1 MDRTLFVAV
10 MKSGPAHSAR
20 EAHPRMTIQNPAN
33 DELMEGIVVRAHG
46 KWFTVDVPGSDT
58 VWLATPKGSL
68 KRGRQQSDPVV
79 VGDRV
84 LISDAGDG
92 EARIEQVAE
101 RRSVLARPQR
111 GSSVNEQILLANLD
125 QALFVFAVR
134 HPEPHRRMLD
144 RFLVLAE
151 DRGIP
156 AMVGVNKLD
165 LDEMLPGGQLRSRS
179 IFGDYETVYP
189 VFYFSTRTREGVSA
203 LRAALQGKVTALAGP
218 SGVGKSSIL
227 NAFGAER
234 IREVGEISAATG
246 KGRHTTTSAE
256 LIRLDDRTFVA
267 DTPGI
272 RSLAMHGVA
281 PERLDRCFREF
292 RPHLGQCY
300 YADCLHLT
308 EPGCAVLDAVAAGD
322 IAMERYASYAALRR
336 GDRD

>member
-1 MDRTLFVAV
+1 
-10 MKSGPAHSAR
+10 
-20 EAHPRMTIQNPAN
+20 MTDSSEGN
-33 DELMEGIVVRAHG
+33 DSLMEGIVVRAHG
-46 KWFTVDVPGSDT
+46 KWFTVEVPGSDT
-58 VWLATPKGSL
+58 VWLATPKGTL
-68 KRGRQQSDPVV
+68 KRGRQLSDPVV

-101 RRSVLARPQR
+101 RRTVLVRPQR
-111 GSSVNEQILLANLD
+111 GSTVSEQILLANLD

-151 DRGIP
+151 DRGLP

-165 LDEMLPGGQLRSRS
+165 LDETLPDGELLSRS
-179 IFGDYETVYP
+179 IFGDYEAIYP
-189 VFYFSTRTREGVSA
+189 VFYFSTKSGEGISD
-203 LRAALQGKVTALAGP
+203 LRAAMQDKTTVLTGP

-227 NAFGAER
+227 NALGAER
-234 IREVGEISAATG
+234 VREVGAISPATG

-256 LIRLDDRTFVA
+256 LIRLDDATFVA

-281 PERLDRCFREF
+281 PESLDRCFRELQ
-292 RPHLGQCY
+292 PYLGLCFY
-300 YADCLHLT
+300 PDCKHLT
-308 EPGCAVLDAVAAGD
+308 EPGCAVLEAVAEGK
-322 IAMERYASYAALRR
+322 IAPERYESYAALRR
-336 GDRD
+336 GDRN

>member
-1 MDRTLFVAV
+1 MTGA
-10 MKSGPAHSAR
+10 SA
-20 EAHPRMTIQNPAN
+20 MGG
-33 DELMEGIVVRAHG
+33 ELMEGVVVRAHG
-46 KWFTVDVPGSDT
+46 KWFTVEVPGSDIA
-58 VWLATPKGSL
+58 WLAIPKGTI
-68 KRGRQQSDPVV
+68 KRGRQRSDPVV

-84 LISDAGDG
+84 FISDAGDG
-92 EARIEQVAE
+92 EARIEQVME

-111 GSSVNEQILLANLD
+111 GSTVHEQILLANLD

-151 DRGIP
+151 DRGLT

-165 LDEMLPGGQLRSRS
+165 LDALTGEGDRRSRS
-179 IFGDYETVYP
+179 IFGDYEAIYP
-189 VFYFSTRTREGVSA
+189 VFYFSAHSGAGISELRES
-203 LRAALQGKVTALAGP
+203 LLGKTTVLTGP

-227 NAFGAER
+227 NALGAER
-234 IREVGEISAATG
+234 VRDVGSISDATG

-256 LIRLDDRTFVA
+256 LIRLGDETFVA

-281 PERLDRCFREF
+281 PEVLDQRFREL
-292 RPHLGQCY
+292 RPYLGRCY
-300 YADCLHLT
+300 YADCKHLT
-308 EPGCAVLDAVAAGD
+308 EPGCAVLEAVEAGA
-322 IAMERYASYAALRR
+322 IAPERYASYAALRR

>member
-1 MDRTLFVAV
+1 MTDS
-10 MKSGPAHSAR
+10 SGMNER
-20 EAHPRMTIQNPAN
+20 F
-33 DELMEGIVVRAHG
+33 MEGIVVRAHG
-46 KWFTVDVPGSDT
+46 KWFTVEVPGSD
-58 VWLATPKGSL
+58 VIWLATPKGTL
-68 KRGRQQSDPVV
+68 KRGRQLSDPVV

-101 RRSVLARPQR
+101 RRTVLTRPQR
-111 GSSVNEQILLANLD
+111 GSAVIEQILLANLD

-151 DRGIP
+151 DRGLP

-165 LDEMLPGGQLRSRS
+165 LDEELPDGKLRSRS
-179 IFGDYETVYP
+179 IFEDYEAIYP
-189 VFYFSTRTREGVSA
+189 VFYFSTKSGDGIPD
-203 LRAALQGKVTALAGP
+203 LRDALQGKTTVLTGP

-227 NAFGAER
+227 NALGAER
-234 IREVGEISAATG
+234 VREIGAISSATG

-256 LIRLDDRTFVA
+256 LIRLDEATFVA

-281 PERLDRCFREF
+281 PEMLDRCFRELQPF
-292 RPHLGQCY
+292 LGRCF
-300 YADCLHLT
+300 YADCKHLT
-308 EPGCAVLDAVAAGD
+308 EPGCAVLEAVSEGK
-322 IAMERYASYAALRR
+322 IAQERYESYAALRR

>member
-1 MDRTLFVAV
+1 MTDS
-10 MKSGPAHSAR
+10 SGMNER
-20 EAHPRMTIQNPAN
+20 
-33 DELMEGIVVRAHG
+33 LMQGIVVRAHG
-46 KWFTVDVPGSDT
+46 KWFTVEVPGSDT
-58 VWLATPKGSL
+58 TWLATPKGTL
-68 KRGRQQSDPVV
+68 KRGRQLSDPVV

-101 RRSVLARPQR
+101 RRTVLARPQR
-111 GSSVNEQILLANLD
+111 GSAVNEQILLANLD

-151 DRGIP
+151 DRGLP

-165 LDEMLPGGQLRSRS
+165 LDEALPDGQPLSRS
-179 IFGDYETVYP
+179 IFGDYEPIYP
-189 VFYFSTRTREGVSA
+189 VFYFSTKSGEGIADLSVA
-203 LRAALQGKVTALAGP
+203 LEGKTTVLTGP

-227 NAFGAER
+227 NALGAER
-234 IREVGEISAATG
+234 VREIGAISSATG

-256 LIRLDDRTFVA
+256 LIRLDDATFVA

-281 PERLDRCFREF
+281 PEMLDHCFRELQ
-292 RPHLGQCY
+292 PLLGRCF
-300 YADCLHLT
+300 YADCKHLT
-308 EPGCAVLDAVAAGD
+308 EPGCAVLEAVSEGK
-322 IAMERYASYAALRR
+322 IAPERYESYAALRR